1 MELPAHT
8 SGSIHLSKATRTYDT
23 AGTPFLAVDAVDLDI
38 PAGQFVAI
46 AGRSGSGKS
55 TLLNLIAGIDRP
67 TSGVAR
73 IGGVDLAKLSED
85 QLARWRGRNVGVVFQ
100 FHQLMPALTVLENVM
115 LPMDFCA
122 VHPSRE
128 RSTIALALLQRFDV
142 AGQAGKFPSALSG
155 GQRQRAAIARA
166 LANDPPIVV
175 ADEPTGSLDSRTA
188 EAVIALLR
196 TQSTAGKTVVIV
208 THDRDIASVADR
220 VITIAD
226 GQIAEDTAPTTCSPV
241 EAAGAEHLVESRA

>member
-1 MELPAHT
+1 MDSPSLSP
-8 SGSIHLSKATRTYDT
+8 GSIHLSEASRAYDT

-46 AGRSGSGKS
+46 AGKSGSGKS
-55 TLLNLIAGIDRP
+55 TLLNLIAGIDRA
-67 TSGVAR
+67 TSGAVH
-73 IGGVDLAKLSED
+73 VNDVELASLTED
-85 QLARWRGRNVGVVFQ
+85 QLSAWRGRNVGVVFQ

-142 AGQAGKFPSALSG
+142 ADQAGKFPSALSG

-166 LANDPPIVV
+166 LANNPPIIV

-196 TQSTAGKTVVIV
+196 AQSAAGKTVVIV
-208 THDRDIASVADR
+208 THDGDIAAVADR

-226 GQIAEDTAPTTCSPV
+226 GQISEDTAPTAWSPMA
-241 EAAGAEHLVESRA
+241 AAGA